1 MGDIKK
7 KLLQEIDARIA
18 RKKALREEVASRKD
32 DVEVYILKLM
42 EAIDESMSKT
52 VNTSLNQVIVPWHVK
67 SLENDIKSLDPG
79 AKVEVTWYES
89 LDPLDRKHINGV
101 LIKWSL
107 DYQKVHNCDPERYID
122 ITSLLLK

>member
-1 MGDIKK
+1 MNDVKK
-7 KLLQEIDARIA
+7 KLLQEIDDKIA
-18 RKKALREEVASRKD
+18 RKKALRKEVAERKD

-67 SLENDIKSLDPG
+67 SLENDIKSIDPG
-79 AKVEVTWYES
+79 AKVEVSWYES
-89 LDPLDRKHINGV
+89 ADPLDQKHINGV

-107 DYQKVHNCDPERYID
+107 GYQAANGCEPERYVD